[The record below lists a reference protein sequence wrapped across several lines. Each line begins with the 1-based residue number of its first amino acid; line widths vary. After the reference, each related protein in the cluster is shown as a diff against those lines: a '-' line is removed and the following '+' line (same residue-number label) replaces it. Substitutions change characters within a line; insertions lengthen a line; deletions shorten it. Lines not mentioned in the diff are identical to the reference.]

1 VEAGSGAKLSGRS
14 CDLVVQ
20 GFYMDTLNPL
30 PQGTQ
35 VLVRLKH
42 GDSRIE
48 AAGRVVY
55 RIPGLGM
62 GIAFSN
68 LRAEQ
73 HAILNHWLSD
83 AGESNETFQAS
94 LPPISA
100 QRPLEFAQDESA
112 AKRLIAVLRRKGILT
127 EQEASDLLQDPAKRE
142 I

>member
-1 VEAGSGAKLSGRS
+1 
-14 CDLVVQ
+14 
-20 GFYMDTLNPL
+20 MDTLNPL

-42 GDSRIE
+42 GDDRIE

-55 RIPGLGM
+55 RVPGLGM

-73 HAILNHWLSD
+73 RAILNRWLSD
-83 AGESNETFQAS
+83 AGESSETFQAS
-94 LPPISA
+94 LPPIRV
-100 QRPLEFAQDESA
+100 QQPLEPARLDTTA
-112 AKRLIAVLRRKGILT
+112 TRLIAVLRRKGILT
-127 EQEASDLLQDPAKRE
+127 ELEASDLLQDPGERE